1 MVPVNL
7 RVEPVMGTMVSI
19 EWLDGEHQVVD
30 DVVAWLHTV
39 DRVFSPYRH
48 DSVVSQLGRNEIT
61 EDETSPM
68 VTEVLQRCRDL
79 RTLSG
84 GAFDPWALPAPNG
97 TRFDPCGFVK
107 GWSIERAA
115 DWMVTRG
122 ISDVCINAGGDI
134 AVRGTAEGGQPW
146 RMGIRHP
153 GDPRALAMVL
163 QAEGPLAVATSASY
177 ERGAHIIHPRHGT
190 PTAEVA
196 SATVVGRS
204 LADADAFA
212 TTLFVMGI
220 GGLYWVDDQP
230 GYGAMV
236 ITHDGAVLSTAR
248 FDRHRVPLAA

>member
-1 MVPVNL
+1 
-7 RVEPVMGTMVSI
+7 
-19 EWLDGEHQVVD
+19 
-30 DVVAWLHTV
+30 
-39 DRVFSPYRH
+39 
-48 DSVVSQLGRNEIT
+48 
-61 EDETSPM
+61 
-68 VTEVLQRCRDL
+68 
-79 RTLSG
+79 
-84 GAFDPWALPAPNG
+84 
-97 TRFDPCGFVK
+97 
-107 GWSIERAA
+107 
-115 DWMVTRG
+115 
-122 ISDVCINAGGDI
+122 
-134 AVRGTAEGGQPW
+134 
-146 RMGIRHP
+146 
-153 GDPRALAMVL
+153 VL